1 MEKGRPTAAQNLNI
15 CSDFTCKSPK
25 QEQPRCPSVG
35 EWLDTPHQGPSIPWS
50 STQPQRRMSH
60 WDPEQPGWSP
70 RNCAKWKGLIPV
82 DYTWCDSV
90 PKTLLKWQMCGDWQ
104 QVGDGSGPGMEL
116 AVGGMGYGGGW
127 WLQWWD
133 ICVSTYWCQSPGPN
147 TGSLLEE
154 TKQSV
159 RGKYLYYFYNCLW
172 IYSNVKYLREKL
184 DPNLIPT

>member
-1 MEKGRPTAAQNLNI
+1 MGKPSGVVPLETVWQLLVSLHARVPGSPAMEKGRPTTAQNLNI

-25 QEQPRCPSVG
+25 LEQPRCPSVG

-104 QVGDGSGPGMEL
+104 QVGDGSGPGREL
-116 AVGGMGYGGGW
+116 AVVGAWGTGVLVAAVMGR
-127 WLQWWD
+127 L
-133 ICVSTYWCQSPGPN
+133 
-147 TGSLLEE
+147 
-154 TKQSV
+154 
-159 RGKYLYYFYNCLW
+159 CLHVLMSEPW
-172 IYSNVKYLREKL
+172 S
-184 DPNLIPT
+184 